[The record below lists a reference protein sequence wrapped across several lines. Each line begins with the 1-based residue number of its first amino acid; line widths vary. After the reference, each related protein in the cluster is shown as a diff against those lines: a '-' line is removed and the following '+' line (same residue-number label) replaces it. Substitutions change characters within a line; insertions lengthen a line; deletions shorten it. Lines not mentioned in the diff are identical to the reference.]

1 MALQVLH
8 QHARVVEAHRLVVE
22 QAAAELDG
30 VIELEPRGL
39 VGRASESG
47 SVRAWG
53 SNDVRPSAP
62 KPVSQGRCFSHRAA
76 DYRYLSERL
85 RAMIFL
91 PHVGSLRAPPHL
103 SQPYAT
109 RVATQGII
117 DRLFDSIARQAEPLK
132 TLGAAEGKTIRP
144 DAQAA
149 MRVVGSEWIA
159 VQGDYHH
166 NNAIVLQGMTHW
178 LESGAR
184 RLNGLI
190 IAIVLIDLA
199 LVALDMA
206 GLVPHMLSTVLH
218 QGVEPVLIAMAAI
231 LPAAVAS
238 MNGVRFQS
246 EFSRLA
252 DRSEQMKY
260 ELAHLEK
267 RARML
272 WQRSDRMLDVL
283 HVAEDAARLTLDE
296 VADWTALYGQ
306 EVLEM

>member
-1 MALQVLH
+1 
-8 QHARVVEAHRLVVE
+8 
-22 QAAAELDG
+22 
-30 VIELEPRGL
+30 
-39 VGRASESG
+39 
-47 SVRAWG
+47 
-53 SNDVRPSAP
+53 
-62 KPVSQGRCFSHRAA
+62 
-76 DYRYLSERL
+76 
-85 RAMIFL
+85 
-91 PHVGSLRAPPHL
+91 
-103 SQPYAT
+103 
-109 RVATQGII
+109 
-117 DRLFDSIARQAEPLK
+117 
-132 TLGAAEGKTIRP
+132 
-144 DAQAA
+144 

-296 VADWTALYGQ
+296 VADWTALYGT
-306 EVLEM
+306 EFLEM